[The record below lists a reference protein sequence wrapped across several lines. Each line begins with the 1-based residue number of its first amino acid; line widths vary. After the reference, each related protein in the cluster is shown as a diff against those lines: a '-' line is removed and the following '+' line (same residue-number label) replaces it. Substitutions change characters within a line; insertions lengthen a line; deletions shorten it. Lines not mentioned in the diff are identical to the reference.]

1 MSTNDKKSGG
11 TKRKS
16 GEKWKSGGNEEKNR
30 IRRKFLTKYLN
41 NIIIRKSM
49 KIKKIENQER
59 KKLDNEQICEN
70 FKSGC
75 FSLFG

>member
-1 MSTNDKKSGG
+1 MRKK
-11 TKRKS
+11 K
-16 GEKWKSGGNEEKNR
+16 R

-59 KKLDNEQICEN
+59 KKLDNEQICDN
-70 FKSGC
+70 LKSGC

>member
-1 MSTNDKKSGG
+1 MIKNQ
-11 TKRKS
+11 
-16 GEKWKSGGNEEKNR
+16 GEQNENQVKNGNQEEKRTNKN

>member
-1 MSTNDKKSGG
+1 MIKNQGEQNENQVKNGNHEEIRTN
-11 TKRKS
+11 
-16 GEKWKSGGNEEKNR
+16 KN

-70 FKSGC
+70 FKEENYS
-75 FSLFG
+75 S